1 MKIEFLPGLW
11 ISSINKLDNI
21 FIEEKCIKNTI
32 NVEKDL
38 NFMGKSEKYTDTVKE
53 NIEKYEIL
61 KMVNYLKEIT
71 LFIKNCLYKSENVLI
86 YCDDCV
92 QKSPT
97 ILLAY
102 LIRYG
107 YLTKEIS
114 IEMIRTKNINAF
126 KPHLKY
132 DLVIDIFIKQIKN

>member
-11 ISSINKLDNI
+11 IISSNKLNNV
-21 FIEEKCIKNTI
+21 FIEEKNIKNTI

-38 NFMGKSEKYTDTVKE
+38 NFMGKSENYTNTVKE

-71 LFIKNCLYKSENVLI
+71 TFMKKCLFKSENVLI
-86 YCDDCV
+86 YCDDCI

-102 LIRYG
+102 LIKYG
-107 YLTKEIS
+107 YVTKEIG

-126 KPHLKY
+126 KPKFKY
-132 DLVIDIFIKQIKN
+132 DTVIDIFIKQIKN